1 MADPARTLDSLL
13 SRCTFPERGTAVDC
27 AFSGG
32 ADSTALVTLAHA
44 SRCDVTAIHVDHGLR
59 PSSAAEAERAASLAS
74 SIGVDFRLVTVEVPP
89 GANVEARA
97 RDIRYAALP
106 PGTMTGHTAD
116 DLAETMLINLLRG
129 AGMSGLAG
137 IRPGPTKPILA
148 LRRSETRGLCAE
160 MGLSVVEDPTN
171 RDRRFVRNR
180 VRAEVLPLLD
190 DIAGRDVTALLAR
203 TAELL
208 ATDADLLDELAGT
221 LDPTDAKAL
230 AAADPRIARRSLR
243 AWMVRD
249 GYPPD
254 LATVDRVLDVARG
267 AARAC
272 DIGGGRRVERK
283 AQRLRI
289 VG

>member
-1 MADPARTLDSLL
+1 MADPARTVDSLL
-13 SRCTFPERGTAVDC
+13 ARCTFPARGTAVTC

-32 ADSTALVTLAHA
+32 ADSTALIALAHA
-44 SRCDVTAIHVDHGLR
+44 AGCDVTAIHVDHRLR
-59 PSSAAEAERAASLAS
+59 PSSASEADRAASLAG
-74 SIGVDFRLVTVEVPP
+74 SIGVDFRCVTVDVPA

-97 RDIRYAALP
+97 RDVRLAALP

-116 DLAETMLINLLRG
+116 DQAETMLINLLRG
-129 AGMSGLAG
+129 AGTSGLAG

-148 LRRSETRGLCAE
+148 LRRSETRWLCAD
-160 MGLSVVEDPTN
+160 MGLTVVDDPTN
-171 RDRRFVRNR
+171 RDPRFVRNR
-180 VRAEVLPLLD
+180 VRAEVVPLLD

-208 ATDADLLDELAGT
+208 ASDADLLDELAGT

-230 AAADPRIARRSLR
+230 AAADPRIARRSVRTWLI
-243 AWMVRD
+243 RD

-272 DIGGGRRVERK
+272 EIGGGRRVERK
-283 AQRLRI
+283 AQQLRI